1 MIRASTD
8 AASPVPAT
16 GGQGLKIVIA
26 PDSFKECLP
35 AEAVAAAMARGVR
48 AAAPGAEVICVPM
61 ADGGEGTV
69 RALVAATRGR
79 LLSARVTG
87 PLGDPVEAEYGLLG
101 DGRTAALEMAA
112 ASGLPLVPPER
123 RDPMAATTFG
133 TGELIAAALDQGVE
147 RLVLGIGG
155 SATVDGGAGMA
166 QALGARLLDA
176 RGASVG
182 RGGGA
187 LAQVERIDVSALDPR
202 LRRVECQVAC
212 DVTNPLTGPRGAA
225 RVYGPQKGATPEMV
239 ELLDAALA
247 HWAEVIER
255 DLGAHVSD
263 TPGAGAAGGLGAGLI
278 AFLRAELV
286 RGVELVI
293 QAVGLDE
300 KLRGADLVLVGEG
313 RLDAQTAYG
322 KVPVGVARVARAG
335 GIPVVALAGSLGE
348 GYEAVREQG
357 IAACFSVVQSP
368 MALRTAMD
376 HADELLARA
385 AEEVVRLFLQGRMRD
400 CTVHSVVPSQ

>member
-1 MIRASTD
+1 MW
-8 AASPVPAT
+8 PA
-16 GGQGLKIVIA
+16 GGHGLKIVIA

-35 AEAVAAAMARGVR
+35 AADVAAAMARGVR
-48 AAAPGAEVICVPM
+48 AAAPDAEVVCVPM

-69 RALVAATRGR
+69 RALVAATGGR

-87 PLGDPVEAEYGLLG
+87 PLGEPVEAEYGLLG

-133 TGELIAAALDQGVE
+133 TGELIAAALELGVE
-147 RLVLGIGG
+147 RIVLGIGG

-176 RGASVG
+176 QGAPVG

-187 LAQVERIDVSALDPR
+187 LAQVARIDVSALDPR
-202 LRRVECQVAC
+202 LRRVECEVAC
-212 DVTNPLTGPRGAA
+212 DVANPLTGPRGAA

-239 ELLDAALA
+239 ERLDASLA
-247 HWAEVIER
+247 RWAEVLER

-263 TPGAGAAGGLGAGLI
+263 TPGAGAAGGLGAGLM
-278 AFLRAELV
+278 AFLHARLV
-286 RGVELVI
+286 PGVELVVK
-293 QAVGLDE
+293 AVGLDE
-300 KLRGADLVLVGEG
+300 KVRGADLVLVGEG
-313 RLDAQTAYG
+313 RLDEQTAYG
-322 KVPVGVARVARAG
+322 KVPVGVARVARAR
-335 GIPVVALAGSLGE
+335 GIPAVALVGSLGE
-348 GYEAVREQG
+348 GYEAVRKEG
-357 IAACFSVVQSP
+357 IAACFSIVRGPQT
-368 MALRTAMD
+368 LRAAMD
-376 HADELLARA
+376 RAGELLACA

-400 CTVHSVVPSQ
+400 RTVHGLVPPR

>member
-1 MIRASTD
+1 M
-8 AASPVPAT
+8 
-16 GGQGLKIVIA
+16 KIVIA

-48 AAAPGAEVICVPM
+48 AGAPGAEVVCVPM

-69 RALVAATRGR
+69 RALVAATGGR
-79 LLSARVTG
+79 FLSARVSG
-87 PLGDPVEAEYGLLG
+87 PLGDPVEAEYGILG
-101 DGRTAALEMAA
+101 DGRTAVLEMAA

-133 TGELIAAALDQGVE
+133 TGELVAAALEQGVE
-147 RLVLGIGG
+147 RIVLGIGG

-176 RGASVG
+176 QEAPVG

-187 LAQVERIDVSALDPR
+187 LGQVARIDVSALDPR
-202 LRRVECQVAC
+202 LRRVECKVAC
-212 DVTNPLTGPRGAA
+212 DVTNPLTGPQGAA

-239 ELLDAALA
+239 ERLDAALA
-247 HWAEVIER
+247 HWARLIER

-263 TPGAGAAGGLGAGLI
+263 APGAGAAGGLGAGLM

-286 RGVELVI
+286 PGVELI
-293 QAVGLDE
+293 IKAVDLEE

-313 RLDAQTAYG
+313 RVDEQTAYG
-322 KVPVGVARVARAG
+322 KVPVGVARVARAR
-335 GIPVVALAGSLGE
+335 GIPVVALAGSLSE

-357 IAACFSVVQSP
+357 IVACFSIVPCP
-368 MALRTAMD
+368 MALREAMAR
-376 HADELLARA
+376 ADELLASV
-385 AEEVVRLFLQGRMRD
+385 AEEVVRLFLQGSMRD
-400 CTVHSVVPSQ
+400 RTVHGLVPPQ